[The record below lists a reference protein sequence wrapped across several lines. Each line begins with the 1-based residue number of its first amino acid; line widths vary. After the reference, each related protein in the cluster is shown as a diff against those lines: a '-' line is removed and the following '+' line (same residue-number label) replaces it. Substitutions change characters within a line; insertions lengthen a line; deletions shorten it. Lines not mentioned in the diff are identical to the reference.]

1 MSTSTQE
8 QRGSGL
14 SSTLVKDFRAI
25 LTALEQEK
33 ATRADSAPPER
44 LLVAE
49 PVAEPARPLVTRRE
63 PIEKSAPAPYSEVR
77 SRIAALGDVRD
88 MFPSRPAAS
97 EPAHPPAPLS
107 SEAQPV
113 PAQLRPAALRPVAQ
127 PFADASVS
135 EPRRR
140 GFGVVARCAEGETP
154 ARKRR
159 SSSKDAFT
167 WQRLGV
173 LAVFMAIAGGGAVAL
188 QSVVGREE
196 AKVAPEAI
204 GNAAIASVAPSAPL
218 AVQPVADTAVAP
230 SNAPFPIAA
239 QPQPSAAPS
248 VAAVVAEVPQPTLRN
263 AEPLFET
270 SPAPANL
277 PGVTAFAP
285 TGDAGAEVLHADKPK
300 GTTESATTTLPRQ
313 APLPPPAPPKPAMVA
328 AATPAAA
335 PVAASASE
343 SDAAPAGE
351 DEAPADGA
359 GFGGAPVGT
368 ITLRSP
374 VTMRAAP
381 KKGAAPVGNLSS
393 GQKVELVACS
403 GWCEVI
409 AEGKRGFIYKSFV
422 DVSAVKPLETATP

>member
-33 ATRADSAPPER
+33 ATRAESAPPER
-44 LLVAE
+44 ILVPEPAAE
-49 PVAEPARPLVTRRE
+49 PVRPMVTRRE
-63 PIEKSAPAPYSEVR
+63 PSNKPAPAPYSEVR

-127 PFADASVS
+127 PLADSSAS

-218 AVQPVADTAVAP
+218 AVQPVADPAVAP

-285 TGDAGAEVLHADKPK
+285 TGDAGADVLHADKPK
-300 GTTESATTTLPRQ
+300 GATASAATTLPRQ

-328 AATPAAA
+328 AAPPAAA
-335 PVAASASE
+335 PAAAAGAE
-343 SDAAPAGE
+343 SDSAGE
-351 DEAPADGA
+351 DETPAEGA
-359 GFGGAPVGT
+359 GFGGAAVGT